1 MWSSFLI
8 EMLCTAFD
16 IAYVNISVLHL
27 IVLILSH
34 FQEISKKVRTEEQT
48 ATKEIL
54 QRIFPDIRIE
64 DNKVK
69 YNYFVF
75 FIILPLVLHGS
86 DTWPVT
92 FREEYKL
99 KLLECRVLR
108 KDIERKRKAVT
119 GK

>member
-1 MWSSFLI
+1 
-8 EMLCTAFD
+8 
-16 IAYVNISVLHL
+16 
-27 IVLILSH
+27 LSH

-75 FIILPLVLHGS
+75 FIILALILHGS
-86 DTWPVT
+86 DTWSVT
-92 FREEYKL
+92 FREEYNL

-108 KDIERKRKAVT
+108 KDIEHKRKAVT
-119 GK
+119 RNWGTWHNGLHDLYCSASVIR